1 MEKRTLSYTYK
12 ISRWAYAK
20 YVRLI
25 ARRLFFFKKSYSPSV
40 FFAGAKS
47 GSSGGAAVKV
57 SRLKKKFSESYI
69 NFNIVYSLS
78 NSVFLD
84 SRSISNIKS
93 KKIPFIHNQNGVF
106 YPAWFEGDYKKMNL
120 KMSVAYHSADYVFWQ
135 SQFCKDSA
143 NEYLG
148 KRDGAGEVLHN
159 AVYVKKFKP
168 SAQSENSPFK
178 FLVSGKLDKHV
189 FYRVQRVVEAFF
201 IIERENPNVE
211 LCIAGTLEQDY
222 ARPIYEQF
230 LQKGLS
236 KKLQIIG
243 SYTQNTAEKIYQK
256 ANAFVILKHNDPC
269 PNTVIEAM
277 ACGLPIIYSNTGGI
291 PELVGPNAGIPLD
304 CNGAFDSISIPDS
317 GAVAEGMKLVIE
329 NGSKMGLKARQKA
342 IKDFNLEHWLN
353 RHQQIF
359 NQYLD
364 L

>member
-1 MEKRTLSYTYK
+1 MDKRTLSFTYR

-20 YVRLI
+20 CVRLT
-25 ARRLFFFKKSYSPSV
+25 ARRLFCFKKSKSPIV

-57 SRLKKKFSESYI
+57 SRLKKKFTESNI

-84 SRSISNIKS
+84 SHSISNIKS

-120 KMSVAYHSADYVFWQ
+120 KMGVAYHLADYVFWQ
-135 SQFCKDSA
+135 SRFCKVSA

-148 KRDGAGEVLHN
+148 RREGAGEILYN
-159 AVYVKKFKP
+159 AVDIKKFKP
-168 SAQSENSPFK
+168 KAGSKNSPFK

-189 FYRVQRVVEAFF
+189 LYRVQRVVEAFF

-211 LCIAGTLEQDY
+211 LCIAGTLGREH
-222 ARPIYEQF
+222 ARPIYDQF
-230 LQKGLS
+230 HQKGIS

-243 SYTQNTAEKIYQK
+243 SYAQNTAENIYQK

-277 ACGLPIIYSNTGGI
+277 ACGLPIVYSNTGGI

-304 CNGAFDSISIPDS
+304 CDGAFDSISIPGLDS
-317 GAVAEGMKLVIE
+317 VADGMRLVIE
-329 NGSKMGLKARQKA
+329 HGTKMGLKAREKA
-342 IKDFNLEHWLN
+342 IEDFNLEHWLN

-359 NQYLD
+359 GQYLK